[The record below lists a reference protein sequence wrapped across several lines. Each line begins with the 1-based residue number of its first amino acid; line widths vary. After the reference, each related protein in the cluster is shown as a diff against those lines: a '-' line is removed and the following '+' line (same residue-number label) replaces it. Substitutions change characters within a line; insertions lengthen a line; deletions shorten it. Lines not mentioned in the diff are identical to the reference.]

1 MKADCRVSP
10 LEWRR
15 RLLDEGIVKVD
26 AGEAQSVGERILA
39 LREELA
45 KSLGGLIASTPGSR
59 RPSRLRREMW
69 NYSSSG

>member
-26 AGEAQSVGERILA
+26 AGEAKSVGERILA
-39 LREELA
+39 LREELT
-45 KSLGGLIASTPGSR
+45 KSLGGLIASAPGSQ
-59 RPSRLRREMW
+59 RPGRSKFALDAGARF
-69 NYSSSG
+69 